1 MHIIRFL
8 SFGAQNPWVQN
19 LCLSNV
25 RCWVRQSVPRY
36 RIQLMRTEIEIEIEM
51 VKTEVALVLETG
63 SVRTAGSI
71 GFKFYDN
78 RKCAA

>member
-1 MHIIRFL
+1 
-8 SFGAQNPWVQN
+8 
-19 LCLSNV
+19 
-25 RCWVRQSVPRY
+25 
-36 RIQLMRTEIEIEIEM
+36 MRTEIEIEIEM